1 MRRRDDTWIDLL
13 TTTAP
18 VAFQTATV
26 PFLETVY
33 TNAAAG
39 WDLKAEGCIVLRV
52 LDQEE
57 RFAEEGEGWVK
68 SPTMPE
74 GCSVDEEAL
83 CLVLLGGG

>member
-1 MRRRDDTWIDLL
+1 MWVGFPTP
-13 TTTAP
+13 TAP
-18 VAFQTATV
+18 AAFQTATV
-26 PFLETVY
+26 PFLEMVY

-39 WDLKAEGCIVLRV
+39 WGLETEGCIVLRV